1 MIDALLILKGA
12 MTSAP
17 PNLRAFLLLGLVML
31 FWGGN
36 FIVGRAVAGQVP
48 PMTFA
53 LLRWIGAL
61 AIMLPFA
68 IAPMRR
74 EWAAIRRGWQPIVL
88 LGLLGVAGF
97 HGLLYTGLQYT
108 TASNALLL
116 SAVTP
121 VLVVASSRVI
131 FGDRINGAQG
141 LAMMVSVVGVVV
153 IVFEGSL
160 AAATRLQVG
169 RGELIVL
176 AAALAWALYTALLR
190 LRPTV
195 GATAFLTSTFIVG
208 ALLIAPFSAWELASG
223 ASIAWSWQVV
233 GAVAYVAILPS
244 IVSYYIY
251 NAASITVGPAKAGQT
266 ITLLPLFGALLSSLL
281 LGEKLHIYH
290 GVGMVLILAGIVL
303 GAFAGRMP
311 KPGA

>member
-1 MIDALLILKGA
+1 
-12 MTSAP
+12 
-17 PNLRAFLLLGLVML
+17 
-31 FWGGN
+31 
-36 FIVGRAVAGQVP
+36 VAGQVP

-53 LLRWIGAL
+53 LLRWLGAL
-61 AIMLPFA
+61 AFLLPFA
-68 IAPMRR
+68 IGPMQR
-74 EWAAIRRGWQPIVL
+74 EAAEIRKGWKPILL

-121 VLVVASSRVI
+121 VLVVLSGLII
-131 FGDRINGAQG
+131 FGDRIGG
-141 LAMMVSVVGVVV
+141 LQAIAMAASVLGVVV

-160 AAATRLQVG
+160 AAASRLHVG

-190 LRPTV
+190 LRPAL

-208 ALLIAPFSAWELASG
+208 AVVIAPFSAWELMSG
-223 ASIAWSWQVV
+223 ANIAWSWQVL
-233 GAVAYVAILPS
+233 AAIAYVAILPS

-251 NAASITVGPAKAGQT
+251 NAASVSVGPAKAGQA

-281 LGEKLHIYH
+281 LGERLYAYH

-303 GAFAGRMP
+303 GAFAGRAAKP
-311 KPGA
+311 KA

>member
-1 MIDALLILKGA
+1 MP
-12 MTSAP
+12 SERP
-17 PNLRAFLLLGLVML
+17 SLRAFLLLGLVML

-74 EWAAIRRGWQPIVL
+74 EWAAIRQGWKPIVL

-121 VLVVASSRVI
+121 VLVVASSRII
-131 FGDRINGAQG
+131 FGERINGAQG
-141 LAMMVSVVGVVV
+141 LAMMASVAGVVV

-160 AAATRLQVG
+160 AAASRLHVG

-190 LRPTV
+190 LRPPV
-195 GATAFLTSTFIVG
+195 GATAFLASTFIVG
-208 ALLIAPFSAWELASG
+208 AVMIAPFSAWELASG
-223 ASIAWSWQVV
+223 SAIAWSWQVV
-233 GAVAYVAILPS
+233 GAVVYVAILPS

-251 NAASITVGPAKAGQT
+251 NAASITVGPARAGQT

-281 LGEKLHIYH
+281 LGEKLHFYH

-303 GAFAGRMP
+303 GALAGRAA